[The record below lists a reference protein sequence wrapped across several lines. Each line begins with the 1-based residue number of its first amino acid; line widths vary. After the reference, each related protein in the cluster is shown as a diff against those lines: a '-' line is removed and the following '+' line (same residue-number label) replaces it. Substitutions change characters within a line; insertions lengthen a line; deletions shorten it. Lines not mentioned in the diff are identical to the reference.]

1 MAKVSGEFSFA
12 DFNKEL
18 NKASKFGSI
27 VSEGTISEITDY
39 ISTGNYILNACMTG
53 SILQGVP
60 NNRIISYSG
69 DPSTGKTYLLLNLA
83 REATLKGYYVIWY
96 DTENTTDPSQFKHF
110 GVDTSK
116 VRYEPIGSVS
126 EFKTS
131 ISTTLDILLKQK
143 EQGNKI
149 PQMLFILDSL
159 GMLHSD
165 KEYNDALAGEDK
177 VDLTRPK
184 QLRSIFR
191 IITQKLGL
199 IGATFAYSNHVYQGT
214 DMYAQTNQ
222 SGGKGGVFS
231 ASIIINLTKAKLKEG
246 SDSTQTG
253 IIVTAKPQKNR
264 FVKPTDVQFY
274 ISFVNG
280 MNKYVGLQDYIS
292 WERCGIDRGKFITEA
307 EALKSG
313 EDYPKITTKDG
324 EVKYFVQSD
333 TGRNVCCD
341 DGTCLPWKQLFSPQV
356 FSKSRL
362 ERLDKYIQ
370 EEFKYADGTNPEDV
384 FEEDNEPDED
394 VSVSDLIKD
403 QLG

>member
-1 MAKVSGEFSFA
+1 MAKVSGEFSFI

-18 NKASKFGSI
+18 NKVSKFGSI

-53 SILQGVP
+53 SLLQGVP

-292 WERCGIDRGKFITEA
+292 WERCGIDRGKFITES

-394 VSVSDLIKD
+394 VSVGDLIKG
-403 QLG
+403 QLE

>member
-1 MAKVSGEFSFA
+1 MAKNSGEFSFA

-18 NKASKFGSI
+18 NKVSKFGSI

-53 SILQGVP
+53 SLLQGVP

>member
-1 MAKVSGEFSFA
+1 MAKNPGEFSFS

-18 NKASKFGSI
+18 NKVSKFGSV

-53 SILQGVP
+53 SLLQGVP
-60 NNRIISYSG
+60 NNRIISFSG
-69 DPSTGKTYLLLNLA
+69 DPATGKTYLLLNLA
-83 REATLKGYYVIWY
+83 AQATKKGYYVIWY
-96 DTENTTDPSQFKHF
+96 DTENTTEPSQFKQF
-110 GVDTSK
+110 GVDPTR

-165 KEYNDALAGEDK
+165 KEYNDALAGEEK

-231 ASIIINLTKAKLKEG
+231 ASIIVNLTKAKLREG
-246 SDSTQTG
+246 TDNTQTG

-264 FVKPTDVQFY
+264 FVKPVDVQFY

-292 WERCGIDRGKFITEA
+292 WERCGIDRGKFIDETEA
-307 EALKSG
+307 KKSST
-313 EDYPKITTKDG
+313 EYPKVVTKDG
-324 EVKYFVQSD
+324 KVKYFVQSD
-333 TGRNVCCD
+333 SGRNVCCD
-341 DGTCLPWKQLFSPQV
+341 DGTCLPWKQLFTSQV
-356 FSKSRL
+356 FTKERL
-362 ERLDKYIQ
+362 ERLDEYIKSV
-370 EEFKYADGTNPEDV
+370 FKYADRTRPEDV
-384 FEEDNEPDED
+384 FNEDDEPDE
-394 VSVSDLIKD
+394 SVDAGDLIKN
-403 QLG
+403 QLD

>member
-18 NKASKFGSI
+18 NKVSKFGSI

-53 SILQGVP
+53 SLFQGVP

-110 GVDTSK
+110 GVDISK

-231 ASIIINLTKAKLKEG
+231 ASIIINLTKSKLKEG
-246 SDSTQTG
+246 SSGTQTG

-280 MNKYVGLQDYIS
+280 MNKYVGLEDYIS

-307 EALKSG
+307 EANKSK
-313 EDYPKITTKDG
+313 EEYPKVVTKDG

-341 DGTCLPWKQLFSPQV
+341 DGTCLPWKQLFTSQV

-362 ERLDKYIQ
+362 ERLDEYIQ
-370 EEFKYADGTNPEDV
+370 EEFKYADGTAPEEV
-384 FEEDNEPDED
+384 FEEDNTPDED
-394 VSVSDLIKD
+394 VSVDDMIKN
-403 QLG
+403 QLD